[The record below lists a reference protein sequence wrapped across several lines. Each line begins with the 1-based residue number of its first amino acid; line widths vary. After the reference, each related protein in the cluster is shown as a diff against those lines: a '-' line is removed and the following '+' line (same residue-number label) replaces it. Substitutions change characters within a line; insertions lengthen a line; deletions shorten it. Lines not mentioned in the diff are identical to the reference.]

1 MDNEDFIDGDLI
13 TLNNCISVN
22 NISNLTA
29 ITTLPSSDESCTLTY
44 SEISPEDYFMNHYR
58 YTMNKFVVTEE
69 DDKIIFVDEKHLA
82 IKCNI
87 NDSLYI
93 DWLLENE
100 DNFRNCEC
108 ALEQIDYIKRRLNK
122 LEQTIFDLTLKRD
135 MNK

>member
-1 MDNEDFIDGDLI
+1 MDNEALIYIDDDL
-13 TLNNCISVN
+13 TSLNNCIFVN
-22 NISNLTA
+22 NISNPSA
-29 ITTLPSSDESCTLTY
+29 ITTETCMLTY

-58 YTMNKFVVTEE
+58 YTTNKFVVTEE

-93 DWLLENE
+93 DWFLENE

-108 ALEQIDYIKRRLNK
+108 ALERIDFIKRRLNK
-122 LEQTIFDLTLKRD
+122 LEQTIFDLTLKRN